1 MKNLIF
7 CYPKCS
13 TCKKAID
20 WLEENN
26 IKYEYRDIKQENPGI
41 EEIRQYHK
49 KTNLPLKRFFNTS
62 GLIYRELGLK
72 DKLNEMTE
80 EEMITLLSTDGMLV
94 KRPVFITDTNV
105 LIGFKESE
113 WKETL
118 INI

>member
-1 MKNLIF
+1 MDMYTNKTSFVFGFHGL
-7 CYPKCS
+7 
-13 TCKKAID
+13 D
-20 WLEENN
+20 EE
-26 IKYEYRDIKQENPGI
+26 IGRKIVSGI

-49 KTNLPLKRFFNTS
+49 KSNLPLKRFFNTS

-72 DKLNEMTE
+72 DKLNNMTE
-80 EEMITLLSTDGMLV
+80 EELITLLSTDGMLV

-105 LIGFKESE
+105 FLGFKEIE